1 MYSNN
6 QFFFFYPRRAGVVV
20 RNNLERDEFGMEDM
34 EGYFSESSTD
44 EHEKLAHQEQ
54 SKITSSVTKILS
66 ANGKR
71 LAPMIDT
78 PTRRNKTNDTIE
90 SMDISKTLTP
100 TLRRFGSNS
109 TNARG
114 MHKKLFTTPSLVK
127 THINSPP
134 QRLSSSVTP
143 RIKKPAA
150 PSATRVLPPRELPE
164 VNEDEDID
172 MNNDSFMD
180 IEQDDVEYSPPPFI
194 PSVQQQVEDEDV
206 VMSDAD
212 FGDNGVGQDKSV
224 LDDSISQQN
233 KDDEDEMPRHTT
245 KSRRGSKAKAFSF
258 HDSEEDNAESSIRS
272 PTPTTQPIPETDE
285 EEELD
290 EVEIEM
296 YTTPVSKRSGATTKN
311 STHPSKG
318 KTTRRDGQKAP
329 AVTASNTQ
337 KITKGKIAK
346 KPAISKV
353 TAGGSPRKSVSTKTN
368 APLISAPPEPA
379 SRQISEELT
388 TPGVRR
394 SKRIRVAPLEFWKN
408 ERIIYSLDDTADE
421 RPKIKTIIQVDE
433 SAAREME
440 AAKRQALS
448 EARKRAAKKSK
459 KTTTGGATKSKKQ
472 SQGDQKDEKTEL
484 DQKILANLRKK
495 GTLVEKT
502 FLEASV
508 FPYPPENGERQD
520 QLIAWG
526 REYPLRAAKGGAH
539 QVASLFDADAHFA
552 AAGLLALAPHTNKPQ
567 KSSKHNHYFF
577 FVASGAVHVVIS
589 DVEFTVV
596 EGGSFVVPRG
606 NTYSLANALPDQDV
620 RMFFVQCTDTLSN
633 EQNGVKRKK

>member
-1 MYSNN
+1 
-6 QFFFFYPRRAGVVV
+6 
-20 RNNLERDEFGMEDM
+20 MEDM

-44 EHEKLAHQEQ
+44 EHEKRVQQEQ

-71 LAPMIDT
+71 LAPMIDSASLDT

-90 SMDISKTLTP
+90 SMDISKNSTP
-100 TLRRFGSNS
+100 TLRRFGSNN
-109 TNARG
+109 TNARN

-143 RIKKPAA
+143 RIRKPAA
-150 PSATRVLPPRELPE
+150 PSSTRVFPPPQLPE
-164 VNEDEDID
+164 VDEDEDVD

-180 IEQDDVEYSPPPFI
+180 IEQDDVEYSPP
-194 PSVQQQVEDEDV
+194 SVLSAQQQVEDEDV
-206 VMSDAD
+206 VMTDAEFED
-212 FGDNGVGQDKSV
+212 EGIDRDESV
-224 LDDSISQQN
+224 LDDSISPQN
-233 KDDEDEMPRHTT
+233 KDDEDEMPRHTA
-245 KSRRGSKAKAFSF
+245 KSSRGGKSNAFSF
-258 HDSEEDNAESSIRS
+258 HDSDEDNAETTVRS
-272 PTPTTQPIPETDE
+272 PTPTTQPIPETEE

-296 YTTPVSKRSGATTKN
+296 YTTPLSKRSGATTKN
-311 STHPSKG
+311 STHPSEG
-318 KTTRRDGQKAP
+318 KKTRRDGQKAP
-329 AVTASNTQ
+329 AVTAPPTQ
-337 KITKGKIAK
+337 KTTKGKVTK
-346 KPAISKV
+346 KPAISRV
-353 TAGGSPRKSVSTKTN
+353 TAGGSPQKSVSTKTN

-408 ERIIYSLDDTADE
+408 ERIIYSLDDTVDE

-448 EARKRAAKKSK
+448 EARKKAVKKSK
-459 KTTTGGATKSKKQ
+459 KTTTGGAAKSKKQ
-472 SQGDQKDEKTEL
+472 SQGDQKDEITEV
-484 DQKILANLRKK
+484 DKKILANLRKK

-596 EGGSFVVPRG
+596 QGGSFVVPRG